1 MDRSTDPF
9 FVSIHK
15 LGKFS
20 TILVILT
27 FIFVPFSLSVFHNIT
42 VNYKDVLIGIF
53 TLLSFMG
60 PLAVGEFLG
69 YAPVLGP
76 SLYLSLMTGNT
87 MNMKIPAVLSSLQ
100 AADTDASTKEGEII
114 KILAV
119 GTSSLVATTIII
131 IGMLSL
137 GYILPLLTSETLSP
151 AFENILPCM
160 MGALVV
166 PIALKALKHCI
177 FPTALV
183 ILAMLTLGYATVAAA
198 QSILILV
205 VMILTTLFEY
215 FCEKR
220 AEKLN
225 DNVIDTDT

>member
-1 MDRSTDPF
+1 MDRASDSF
-9 FVSIHK
+9 FISIHK
-15 LGKFS
+15 LGRIS
-20 TILVILT
+20 IILVILT
-27 FIFVPFSLSVFHNIT
+27 FIFVPFSLSILHSIQVD
-42 VNYKDVLIGIF
+42 YGDVIKGVLTI
-53 TLLSFMG
+53 LSFMG

-100 AADTDASTKEGEII
+100 AAEVDASTKEGEII

-119 GTSSLVATTIII
+119 GTSSLVATLIII
-131 IGMLSL
+131 LGMFSL
-137 GYILPLLTSETLSP
+137 GFLLPLLTSPTLAP

-166 PIALKALKHCI
+166 PLAMKSMKHCI
-177 FPTALV
+177 FPTVLV
-183 ILAMLTLGYATVAAA
+183 ILAMVLLGYSTVVAA

-215 FCEKR
+215 VLEKR
-220 AEKLN
+220 EEKRINKNLS
-225 DNVIDTDT
+225 